1 MKNPKRVVAYIKENL
16 NEVKHTTLNP
26 EGPGVVRIHM
36 VPPKYDGPDPVGSV
50 VILNGQDIIPINVSW
65 AVLLSMLIDSINEY
79 HGRPITDEDTKKIV
93 ESTVKSAGNVYKF
106 LPKFVIRKDIFRIM
120 NTFKQIA
127 YGEKPDEEIRYLS
140 IGEYAD
146 NMRAPHRMDLMVSAM
161 KNENGWHCNQ
171 KCVHCYAAGQAM
183 AEEEELSTDRWKE
196 IIDKCRKVCIPQVTF
211 TGGEP
216 TMREDLIE
224 LIDYAKWFVTRL
236 NTNGIKLTKEYCK
249 KLFEASL
256 DSVQITFYSHNADVH
271 NELVGANMYDKTLDG
286 IKNAL
291 EAGLNISVNTPL
303 CTKNADY
310 VETLKFLHD
319 LGVTYVTCSG
329 LITTGNAA
337 LSDSESLQLG
347 KDEIRNILKEA
358 VDYAYANGMEIS
370 FTSPGW
376 IDEDF
381 FHENGLNTP
390 TCGACLSNMAITPG
404 GNVVPCQSWLT
415 DGNLGK
421 FLAEDWEKIWY
432 SGKCENR
439 RYYSALMTGECPLR
453 IGGTRDSGKNLSS
466 PRVPIDEVDPNGR
479 ASDADPRSKEKGGSY
494 EK

>member
-1 MKNPKRVVAYIKENL
+1 MKNPKRVVNYIKENL
-16 NEVKHTTLNP
+16 CEVKHTTLNP

-36 VPPKYDGPDPVGSV
+36 VPPKYDGPEPVGSV

-65 AVLLSMLIDSINEY
+65 AVLLSMMIDAVNEY
-79 HGRPITDEDTKKIV
+79 HGREINDDDVKAIV
-93 ESTVKSAGNVYKF
+93 DSTLTAAHAVYKF
-106 LPKFVIRKDIFRIM
+106 VPKFILKKDIFRIM

-127 YGEKPDEEIRYLS
+127 YGEKPDEEIHYIN

-161 KNENGWHCNQ
+161 TKDGKWHCNQ
-171 KCVHCYAAGQAM
+171 KCLHCYAAGQEM
-183 AEEEELSTDRWKE
+183 SEEEELPTDKWKE
-196 IIDKCRKVCIPQVTF
+196 IIDKCRKECIPQVTF

-216 TMREDLIE
+216 TMRDDLIE
-224 LIDYAKWFVTRL
+224 LINHARWFVTRL
-236 NTNGIKLTKEYCK
+236 NTNGVKLTKEYCDE
-249 KLFEASL
+249 LFNASL
-256 DSVQITFYSHNADVH
+256 DSVQITFYSCDPDIH
-271 NELVGANMYDKTLDG
+271 NELVGAPLYDKTLAG
-286 IKNAL
+286 IENAL
-291 EAGLNISVNTPL
+291 AAGLNISINTPL
-303 CTKNADY
+303 CTKNKDY
-310 VETLKFLHD
+310 VKTLEFLHEK
-319 LGVTYVTCSG
+319 GVTYVTCSG

-337 LSDSESLQLG
+337 TSESESTQLS
-347 KDEIRNILKEA
+347 KEEIKGILKEA
-358 VDYAYANGMEIS
+358 VDYAYANDMEIS

-381 FHENGLNTP
+381 FAENGLNTP

-415 DGNLGK
+415 DGNLGN
-421 FLAEDWEKIWY
+421 FLDEDWEKIWY

-453 IGGTRDSGKNLSS
+453 
-466 PRVPIDEVDPNGR
+466 
-479 ASDADPRSKEKGGSY
+479 KEKGGSY

>member
-1 MKNPKRVVAYIKENL
+1 MIKMKNPKRVVNYVKNNL

-36 VPPKYDGPDPVGSV
+36 VPPKYDGPEPAGSV
-50 VILNGQDIIPINVSW
+50 VILNGMDIIPINVSW

-79 HGRPITDEDTKKIV
+79 NGRPITEEEVVKII
-93 ESTVKSAGNVYKF
+93 ESTVISARSVYRF
-106 LPKFVIRKDIFRIM
+106 VPKYLLKKDIFRIM

-127 YGEKPDEEIRYLS
+127 YGEMPDEDIEYLS
-140 IGEYAD
+140 MGEYAD

-161 KNENGWHCNQ
+161 TRDGNWHCNQ
-171 KCVHCYAAGQAM
+171 NCLHCYAAHQPQ
-183 AEEEELSTDRWKE
+183 AEEKELSTDEWKQ

-216 TMREDLIE
+216 TMREDLPE
-224 LIDYAKWFVTRL
+224 LINHAKWFVTRL

-249 KLFEASL
+249 QLLDASL
-256 DSVQITFYSHNADVH
+256 DSLQITFYSHDEKIH
-271 NELVGANMYDKTLDG
+271 NELVGAPMYSKTLDG

-291 EAGLNISVNTPL
+291 EAGLNLSINTPL
-303 CTKNADY
+303 CTHNKDY
-310 VETLKFLHD
+310 TETLKFLHE

-337 LSDSESLQLG
+337 LPESENLQLS
-347 KDEIRNILKEA
+347 KEEITTILKDA
-358 VDYAYANGMEIS
+358 VDYAYANEMELS

-376 IDEDF
+376 IDEEF
-381 FHENGLNTP
+381 FEKNGLATP

-415 DGNLGK
+415 DGNLGN
-421 FLAEDWEKIWY
+421 FLDEDWEKIWY

-439 RYYSALMTGECPLR
+439 RYYSGMMTGLCPLR
-453 IGGTRDSGKNLSS
+453 ATSEMQIGGTH
-466 PRVPIDEVDPNGR
+466 DE
-479 ASDADPRSKEKGGSY
+479 K
-494 EK
+494 

>member
-1 MKNPKRVVAYIKENL
+1 MKNPKRVINYIKENL

-36 VPPKYDGPDPVGSV
+36 VPPKYDGPEPAGSV

-65 AVLLSMLIDSINEY
+65 AVLLSMLIDAINEY
-79 HGRPITDEDTKKIV
+79 HGRPIGDEDVKKIV
-93 ESTVKSAGNVYKF
+93 ESTVISARSVYRFIPKS
-106 LPKFVIRKDIFRIM
+106 VIRKDIFRIM

-127 YGEKPDEEIRYLS
+127 YREEPDEQIGYVN

-161 KNENGWHCNQ
+161 TKEGKWHCNQ
-171 KCVHCYAAGQAM
+171 HCIHCYAAGQEQ
-183 AEEEELSTDRWKE
+183 AEETELSTQEWKQ
-196 IIDKCRKVCIPQVTF
+196 IIDRCRQACIPQVTF

-216 TMREDLIE
+216 TMRDDLIE
-224 LIDYAKWFVTRL
+224 LIEHASWFVTRL
-236 NTNGIKLTKEYCK
+236 NTNGIKLTEEYCR
-249 KLFEASL
+249 KLMDASL
-256 DSVQITFYSHNADVH
+256 DNVQITFYSHDPAVH
-271 NELVGANMYDKTLDG
+271 NELVGAPMYEQTLAG

-291 EAGLNISVNTPL
+291 AAGLNLSVNTPL
-303 CTKNADY
+303 CTKNRDY
-310 VETLKFLHD
+310 VKTLEFLHS

-337 LSDSESLQLG
+337 TEQSESLQLSA
-347 KDEIRNILKEA
+347 DEIRTVLKDA
-358 VDYAYANGMEIS
+358 VDYAYANDMEIS

-376 IDEDF
+376 IEAEF
-381 FHENGLNTP
+381 FEENGLSTP

-404 GNVVPCQSWLT
+404 GHAVPCQSWLSGA
-415 DGNLGK
+415 DLGS
-421 FLAEDWEKIWY
+421 FLEEDWEKIWY

-439 RYYSALMTGECPLR
+439 RYYSALMTGQCPLR
-453 IGGTRDSGKNLSS
+453 
-466 PRVPIDEVDPNGR
+466 
-479 ASDADPRSKEKGGSY
+479 KEKGGSY

>member
-1 MKNPKRVVAYIKENL
+1 MKNPKRVVNYIKENL

-36 VPPKYDGPDPVGSV
+36 VPPKYDGPEPVESV

-65 AVLLSMLIDSINEY
+65 AVLLSMLIDAINEY
-79 HGRPITDEDTKKIV
+79 HGRPITEEDTQKII
-93 ESTVKSAGNVYKF
+93 ESTLIASRKVYRFIPKSIIK
-106 LPKFVIRKDIFRIM
+106 KDIYRIM

-127 YGEKPDEEIRYLS
+127 YGEKPDETIEYIN

-161 KNENGWHCNQ
+161 TREGRWHCNQ
-171 KCVHCYAAGQAM
+171 NCIHCYAAGQDQAG
-183 AEEEELSTDRWKE
+183 EEELSTEDWKK
-196 IIDKCRKVCIPQVTF
+196 ILDKCRKICVPQVTF

-224 LIDYAKWFVTRL
+224 LIDHARWFVTRL

-249 KLFEASL
+249 QLFEASL
-256 DSVQITFYSHNADVH
+256 DSVQITFYSHDAAVH
-271 NELVGANMYDKTLDG
+271 NELVGAQMYDRTLDG

-291 EAGLNISVNTPL
+291 EAGLNLSINTPL
-303 CTKNADY
+303 CTKNKDY
-310 VETLKFLHD
+310 VKTLQFLHD

-329 LITTGNAA
+329 LIMTGNAA
-337 LSDSESLQLG
+337 LSESEDLQLS
-347 KDEIRNILKEA
+347 KEEIRSVLKEA

-376 IDEDF
+376 IDEEF
-381 FHENGLNTP
+381 FEENGLNTP

-404 GNVVPCQSWLT
+404 GFAVPCQSWLT
-415 DGNLGK
+415 DGNLGN
-421 FLAEDWEKIWY
+421 FLDEDWEKIWY
-432 SGKCENR
+432 SGKCQNR
-439 RYYSALMTGECPLR
+439 RYYSGMMTGLCPLAK
-453 IGGTRDSGKNLSS
+453 SL
-466 PRVPIDEVDPNGR
+466 IDEDDSAGQATSGSVAGR
-479 ASDADPRSKEKGGSY
+479 KGDQDEK
-494 EK
+494 

>member
-1 MKNPKRVVAYIKENL
+1 MKNPKRVVNYIKENL

-36 VPPKYDGPDPVGSV
+36 VPPKYDGPEPVESL
-50 VILNGQDIIPINVSW
+50 VILNGQDIIPIGVSW
-65 AVLLSMLIDSINEY
+65 AVLLSMMIDAVNEY
-79 HGRPITDEDTKKIV
+79 HGRPINEEDTKKIID
-93 ESTVKSAGNVYKF
+93 STVIAAKSVYRF
-106 LPKFVIRKDIFRIM
+106 LPKFIIRKDIFRIM

-127 YGEKPDEEIRYLS
+127 YGEKPDEEIRYIN
-140 IGEYAD
+140 IGEYSD

-161 KNENGWHCNQ
+161 KKDNKWNCNQ
-171 KCVHCYAAGQAM
+171 NCVHCYAAGQDQS
-183 AEEEELSTDRWKE
+183 EESELSTEQWKE
-196 IIDKCRKVCIPQVTF
+196 ILDKCRKVCIPQVTF

-224 LIDYAKWFVTRL
+224 LIDHARWFVTRL
-236 NTNGIKLTKEYCK
+236 NTNGIKLTREYCD
-249 KLFEASL
+249 KLYEASL
-256 DSVQITFYSHNADVH
+256 DSMQITFYSHDAAVH
-271 NELVGANMYDKTLDG
+271 NELVGAPMYDKTLDG

-291 EAGLNISVNTPL
+291 AAGINISINTPL
-303 CTKNADY
+303 CTKNRDY
-310 VETLKFLHD
+310 VETLKFLKD

-337 LSDSESLQLG
+337 KETSESLQLS
-347 KDEIRNILKEA
+347 KDEIKDILQQA
-358 VDYAYANGMEIS
+358 IDFAYANGMEIS

-376 IDEDF
+376 IDDEEF
-381 FHENGLNTP
+381 FEKNGIATP

-415 DGNLGK
+415 DANLGN
-421 FLAEDWEKIWY
+421 FLDDDWEKIWY

-439 RYYSALMTGECPLR
+439 RYYSAMMTGSCPLQ
-453 IGGTRDSGKNLSS
+453 IGGARDNGKNLSA
-466 PRVPIDEVDPNGR
+466 PLAPIDEVDSDGR
-479 ASDADPRSKEKGGSY
+479 ATDSREGGSY

>member
-1 MKNPKRVVAYIKENL
+1 MKNPKRVVNYIKENL
-16 NEVKHTTLNP
+16 GEVKHTTLNP

-36 VPPKYDGPDPVGSV
+36 VPPKYDGPEPVGSI
-50 VILNGQDIIPINVSW
+50 VILNGQDVIPINVSW
-65 AVLLSMLIDSINEY
+65 AVLLSMLIDAINEY

-93 ESTVKSAGNVYKF
+93 DSTLIRARSVYRMI
-106 LPKFVIRKDIFRIM
+106 PKFILRKDIFRIM

-127 YGEKPDEEIRYLS
+127 YGEVPDEEIEYMD
-140 IGEYAD
+140 IGRYAD
-146 NMRAPHRMDLMVSAM
+146 HMRAPHRMDLMVSAM
-161 KNENGWHCNQ
+161 TKGGGWHCNQ
-171 KCVHCYAAGQAM
+171 KCIHCYAAGQEM
-183 AEEEELSTDRWKE
+183 ADEEELSTQEWKD

-224 LIDYAKWFVTRL
+224 LIDHAKWFVTRL

-249 KLFEASL
+249 ALFDASL
-256 DSVQITFYSHNADVH
+256 DSIQITFYSHDEAVH
-271 NELVGANMYDKTLDG
+271 NELVGAQMYGQTLAG

-303 CTKNADY
+303 CTRNRDY
-310 VETLKFLHD
+310 TETLRFLHD

-337 LSDSESLQLG
+337 LSQSESLQLG
-347 KDEIRNILKEA
+347 PDEIRGILKEA
-358 VDYAYANGMEIS
+358 VDYTYANGMEIS

-376 IDEDF
+376 IDQEF
-381 FHENGLNTP
+381 FEECGLNMP
-390 TCGACLSNMAITPG
+390 TCGACLSNMAISPG

-415 DGNLGK
+415 DGNLGN
-421 FLAEDWEKIWY
+421 FLNEDWEKIWY
-432 SGKCENR
+432 SGKCANR
-439 RYYSALMTGECPLR
+439 RYFSAMMTGTCPLR
-453 IGGTRDSGKNLSS
+453 TGK
-466 PRVPIDEVDPNGR
+466 E
-479 ASDADPRSKEKGGSY
+479 GGSY

>member
-1 MKNPKRVVAYIKENL
+1 MKNPKRVVNYIKENL
-16 NEVKHTTLNP
+16 GEVKHTTLNP

-36 VPPKYDGPDPVGSV
+36 VPPKYDGPEPVGSV
-50 VILNGQDIIPINVSW
+50 VILNGQDVIPINVSW

-93 ESTVKSAGNVYKF
+93 DSTLIRARSVYK
-106 LPKFVIRKDIFRIM
+106 LIPKFIIRKDIFRIM

-127 YGEKPDEEIRYLS
+127 YGEVPDEEIHYIN

-161 KNENGWHCNQ
+161 TKEGGWHCNQ
-171 KCVHCYAAGQAM
+171 KCIHCYAAGQEM
-183 AEEEELSTDRWKE
+183 ADEEELSTQEWKD

-224 LIDYAKWFVTRL
+224 LIDHARWFVTRL
-236 NTNGIKLTKEYCK
+236 NTNGIKLTKEYCRE
-249 KLFEASL
+249 LFEASL
-256 DSVQITFYSHNADVH
+256 DSVQITFYSSDAAIH
-271 NELVGANMYDKTLDG
+271 NELVGAQMYDKTLEG

-303 CTKNADY
+303 CTKNKDY
-310 VETLKFLHD
+310 LSTLKFLHE

-337 LSDSESLQLG
+337 TDRSESLQLG
-347 KDEIRNILKEA
+347 REEIRNILKEA
-358 VDYAYANGMEIS
+358 VDYAYANDMEIS

-381 FHENGLNTP
+381 FEENGMNMP

-404 GNVVPCQSWLT
+404 GNAVPCQSWLT
-415 DGNLGK
+415 DGNLGN
-421 FLAEDWEKIWY
+421 FLDEDWEKIWY

-439 RYYSALMTGECPLR
+439 RYYSAMMTGLCPLR
-453 IGGTRDSGKNLSS
+453 VKKG
-466 PRVPIDEVDPNGR
+466 E
-479 ASDADPRSKEKGGSY
+479 EGGSY

>member
-1 MKNPKRVVAYIKENL
+1 MKNPKRVVNYIKENL
-16 NEVKHTTLNP
+16 GEVKHTTLNP

-36 VPPKYDGPDPVGSV
+36 VPPKYDGPEPVGSI

-93 ESTVKSAGNVYKF
+93 ESTLIRARSVYKMI
-106 LPKFVIRKDIFRIM
+106 PKFIIRKDIFRIM

-127 YGEKPDEEIRYLS
+127 YGEVPTEEIHYIN

-161 KNENGWHCNQ
+161 TKEGGWHCNQ
-171 KCVHCYAAGQAM
+171 KCIHCYAAGQAM
-183 AEEEELSTDRWKE
+183 ADEEELPAEAWEE

-216 TMREDLIE
+216 TMRDDLIE
-224 LIDYAKWFVTRL
+224 LIDHARWFVTRL

-249 KLFEASL
+249 QLFEASL
-256 DSVQITFYSHNADVH
+256 DSVQITFYSSDAAIH
-271 NELVGANMYDKTLDG
+271 NELVGAPMYEKTLDG

-303 CTKNADY
+303 CTKNRDY
-310 VETLKFLHD
+310 VTTLKFLHD

-337 LSDSESLQLG
+337 QSASESLQLG
-347 KDEIRNILKEA
+347 RDEIRTILKEA

-381 FHENGLNTP
+381 FEENGMNMP

-415 DGNLGK
+415 DGNLGN
-421 FLAEDWEKIWY
+421 FLEDDWEKIWY
-432 SGKCENR
+432 SGRCENR
-439 RYYSALMTGECPLR
+439 RYFSAMMTGTCPLR
-453 IGGTRDSGKNLSS
+453 KDC
-466 PRVPIDEVDPNGR
+466 E
-479 ASDADPRSKEKGGSY
+479 EGGSY